1 MDTADMTVDSQN
13 RLICINAWLYTIH
26 SPYSHY

>member
-1 MDTADMTVDSQN
+1 MDAAGMTVDSQN
-13 RLICINAWLYTIH
+13 WLTCKDVGLSTIH